1 MGKKK
6 GDGEVKEPLETPAHS
21 LPFDEVIK
29 LLNTDPDQGLNKG
42 EAEKRNGVYGD
53 NALEEGPGVQ
63 PMKILVH
70 QVANALTLVSPMGAH
85 KAHEWCYGMSS

>member
-1 MGKKK
+1 MGKKE
-6 GDGEVKEPLETPAHS
+6 GEEVKEPLDTPAHS
-21 LPFDEVIK
+21 LSFDEVVK
-29 LLNTDPDQGLNKG
+29 ALDTDADNGLTKA

-70 QVANALTLVSPMGAH
+70 QVANALTLVSPTTVHLDTVGRTR
-85 KAHEWCYGMSS
+85 MSS